1 MFDDSDGV
9 SMIVNQVRKCGN
21 AYLELVTSDLF
32 GIVNCPALENAFATF
47 YIGDTYP
54 KQVHFHLHVNGR
66 ILR

>member
-32 GIVNCPALENAFATF
+32 GILNCPALENAFATF

-54 KQVHFHLHVNGR
+54 
-66 ILR
+66 